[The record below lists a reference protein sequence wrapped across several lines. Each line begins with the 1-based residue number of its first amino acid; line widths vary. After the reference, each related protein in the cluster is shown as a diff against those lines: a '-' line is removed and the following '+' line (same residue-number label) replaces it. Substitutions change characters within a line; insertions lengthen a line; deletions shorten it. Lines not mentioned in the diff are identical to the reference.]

1 MCTVLLPPGVNPVA
15 GDDDDDDDND
25 NNNNNNAGKGKRKG
39 RFHLKT
45 DHEGPDVGRCIALL
59 FLQPLR

>member
-1 MCTVLLPPGVNPVA
+1 MCTVLLPPGVNPIA
-15 GDDDDDDDND
+15 GDDDD
-25 NNNNNNAGKGKRKG
+25 NNNSNNAGKGKRKV

-45 DHEGPDVGRCIALL
+45 DHEGPDAGRFIAVL